1 MASAEEWVYSK
12 MNKYPKALL
21 DLIDCYMMLPG
32 VGKKTAER
40 YAMHT
45 FFHMKEESII
55 DFSNALL
62 SLNKDINICPC
73 CGNLCEGSL
82 CPICAD
88 PERDHSQILVVEA
101 VKDLYTLEKVNEF
114 KGIYHVLN
122 GAISFSKGISINDL
136 NIDSLVEKVKNGE
149 AKEIILAT
157 NATLEGET
165 TARYIK
171 ELLSQYNVKITR
183 IAHGLPV
190 GGDLSY
196 ADEMTVL
203 KAFEGRR
210 EY

>member
-1 MASAEEWVYSK
+1 M
-12 MNKYPKALL
+12 KYPKALE
-21 DLIDCYMMLPG
+21 DLIECFSKLPS
-32 VGKKTAER
+32 VGQKSAER
-40 YAMHT
+40 FALYCLMHL
-45 FFHMKEESII
+45 EENDII

-62 SLNKDINICPC
+62 SINTDINICFE
-73 CGNLCEGSL
+73 CGNISEGDLCD
-82 CPICAD
+82 ICKD
-88 PERDHSQILVVEA
+88 NSRNRRQVLVVEGI
-101 VKDLYTLEKVNEF
+101 KDLFTIEKINNYN
-114 KGIYHVLN
+114 GIYHVLN
-122 GAISFSKGISINDL
+122 GAINFSKGITINDL
-136 NIDSLVEKVKNGE
+136 NIDSLVNKVKNNDID
-149 AKEIILAT
+149 EIILAT

-171 ELLSQYNVKITR
+171 ELLRDYNIKITR

>member
-1 MASAEEWVYSK
+1 
-12 MNKYPKALL
+12 MNKYPKSLEN
-21 DLIDCYMMLPG
+21 LIECFQSLPS

-40 YAMHT
+40 YALYVLL
-45 FFHMKEESII
+45 HMEEHEIT
-55 DFSNALL
+55 DFSNALI
-62 SLNKDINICPC
+62 SISKDINICPS
-73 CGNLCEGSL
+73 CGNITEGSL
-82 CPICAD
+82 CSICAD
-88 PERDHSQILVVEA
+88 TSRNQRQILVVEG
-101 VKDLYTLEKVNEF
+101 VKDLFTLEKVNEF

-136 NIDSLVEKVKNGE
+136 NIDSLVDKVKNNLVD
-149 AKEIILAT
+149 EIILAT

-171 ELLSQYNVKITR
+171 ELLAQYNVKITR